1 MALEVGKKAPDFTLL
16 DENGEKV
23 KLSHFKGKRV
33 VVFFYPKAMTSGCT
47 REACDFR
54 DEVDAFKKADVAVLG
69 ISKDPPEAQRK
80 FKEKY
85 QLPFPLLSDESLEV
99 QKAWGAWG
107 KKNMYGKMVEGTIR
121 TTVLVGADGKIEA
134 VFPKV
139 KVDGHVADVLER
151 VS

>member
-23 KLSHFKGKRV
+23 KLSHYKGKRV

-54 DEVDAFKKADVAVLG
+54 DEVDAFKKHDVAVLG
-69 ISKDPPEAQRK
+69 ISKDPPALQRK

-85 QLPFPLLSDESLEV
+85 QLPFPLRSDESLDV
-99 QKAWGAWG
+99 HKAWGVWG
-107 KKNMYGKMVEGTIR
+107 KKNMYGKIVEGTIR
-121 TTVLVGADGKIEA
+121 TTVLVGA
-134 VFPKV
+134 
-139 KVDGHVADVLER
+139 
-151 VS
+151 